1 MDEQLQKALEFSNF
15 TVTLNNQKRI
25 LKEKYNEELVF
36 YYNNGKFKATQSFFT
51 FVSSLV
57 SMEVEQTVIVDDN
70 DTPIHIDDTVL
81 FFENVK
87 QSYVTAT
94 NKYLHEY
101 QELSKKRN
109 VQGLV
114 DV

>member
-1 MDEQLQKALEFSNF
+1 M
-15 TVTLNNQKRI
+15 
-25 LKEKYNEELVF
+25 F

>member
-15 TVTLNNQKRI
+15 TVTLNNQKRV
-25 LKEKYNEELVF
+25 LKEKYTEELVL
-36 YYNNGKFKATQSFFT
+36 YYQNGKFTVTQPFFS

-57 SMEVEQTVIVDDN
+57 SMEISQTVIVDDN
-70 DTPIHIDDTVL
+70 ETPIQIDDVIE
-81 FFENVK
+81 FFTNVK
-87 QSYVTAT
+87 QTYVTAT
-94 NKYLHEY
+94 NKYLNEY